1 MIPASHVLSG
11 YLAGRFVRWRF
22 GSQLRSPPQTRDPLI
37 LTAVVGSVLP
47 DLDVLPGL
55 AFGYELSRFHR
66 GFTHSLVGVAVQALL
81 LATVVWYF
89 LRWKGRGGL
98 DAAPSWRILLATAV
112 FGVASHVFWDALN
125 PWGVRLYSPF
135 TELGVSAMLFHEG
148 DVFVLAILA
157 VASLLVWSGRLR
169 AGYGFVCLVLI
180 SYAAWQFTRR
190 GSVTR
195 LAERE
200 LAGQRFRV
208 YPNPRPSCMWLVLS
222 AGQETLAAHC
232 ASWPGEN
239 RLDRI
244 KTVQLSSDPS
254 IDASMQSPQVHTFVS
269 KRDFPF
275 AEVHRQ
281 ASGETVVLW
290 RDFRDFVTEGDES
303 AASGLYVRLAPSG
316 EVLSVDF
323 RWLLRFWFW

>member
-22 GSQLRSPPQTRDPLI
+22 GSQLGSPPQTRDPLI
-37 LTAVVGSVLP
+37 LIAVVGSVLP
-47 DLDVLPGL
+47 DWDVLPGL
-55 AFGYELSRFHR
+55 TLGYELSRLHR

-81 LATVVWYF
+81 LATAVWYF
-89 LRWKGRGGL
+89 LRWRGSGRPNRL
-98 DAAPSWRILLATAV
+98 PSWRILLVAAV
-112 FGVASHVFWDALN
+112 FGLASHVFWDALN
-125 PWGVRLYSPF
+125 PWGVRIYSPF
-135 TELGVSAMLFHEG
+135 TQRGATAMLFHEG
-148 DVFVLAILA
+148 DVFVLAILT
-157 VASLLVWSGRLR
+157 VASLLVWGGRLR
-169 AGYGFVCLVLI
+169 AGYLFVCLVLI
-180 SYAAWQFTRR
+180 SYAAWQVAWRD
-190 GSVTR
+190 SVTR

-200 LAGQRFRV
+200 LTGQRFRV
-208 YPNPRPSCMWLVLS
+208 YPNPGPSCMWLVLS
-222 AGQETLAAHC
+222 AGHETLAAQC

-239 RLDRI
+239 RLDTI
-244 KTVQLSSDPS
+244 KTVQVSNDPS
-254 IDASMQSPQVHTFVS
+254 IDASRQAPEVQTFVS

-281 ASGETVVLW
+281 ASGETVVTW
-290 RDFRDFVTEGDES
+290 RDFRSAVTEGDES

>member
-11 YLAGRFVRWRF
+11 YLAGRFARWRF

-37 LTAVVGSVLP
+37 LIAVVGSVLP

-66 GFTHSLVGVAVQALL
+66 GFTHCLLGVAVQALL
-81 LATVVWYF
+81 LATAAYYF
-89 LRWKGRGGL
+89 LRWRGSGRP
-98 DAAPSWRILLATAV
+98 DAAPSWRTLLATAV

-125 PWGVRLYSPF
+125 PWGVRIYSPF

-180 SYAAWQFTRR
+180 SYAAWQFTWR

-239 RLDRI
+239 RLDTI
-244 KTVQLSSDPS
+244 KTVQVSKDPS
-254 IDASMQSPQVHTFVS
+254 IDASMQSSEVQTFVS

-275 AEVHRQ
+275 AEVAPQ
-281 ASGETVVLW
+281 ASGETLVVW
-290 RDFRDFVTEGDES
+290 RDFRDALTEGDES
-303 AASGLYVRLAPSG
+303 AGSGLYVRLAPSG
-316 EVLSVDF
+316 AVLSVDF

>member
-22 GSQLRSPPQTRDPLI
+22 DAQLRSPPQTRDPLI
-37 LTAVVGSVLP
+37 LIAVAGSVLP

-55 AFGYELSRFHR
+55 AFGYELSRLHR

-89 LRWKGRGGL
+89 LRWRGSGRP
-98 DAAPSWRILLATAV
+98 DAAPSWRILLATAI

-125 PWGVRLYSPF
+125 PWGVRIYSPF
-135 TELGVSAMLFHEG
+135 TELGLSAMLFHEG

-157 VASLLVWSGRLR
+157 VASTLVWSSRLR
-169 AGYGFVCLVLI
+169 AGYVFVCLALM
-180 SYAAWQFTRR
+180 SYAAWQFAWR

-200 LAGQRFRV
+200 LVGQRFRV

-232 ASWPGEN
+232 GSRPGEN
-239 RLDRI
+239 RLDKT
-244 KTVQLSSDPS
+244 KTVQLSTDPS
-254 IDASMQSPQVHTFVS
+254 IHASMQSSEVQTFVS

-290 RDFRDFVTEGDES
+290 RDFRDAVTEGDES
-303 AASGLYVRLAPSG
+303 AGSGLYVRLAPSG

>member
-22 GSQLRSPPQTRDPLI
+22 GSQPGSPPQTRDPVI

-47 DLDVLPGL
+47 DWEVLPGL

-81 LATVVWYF
+81 LATAVWYF
-89 LRWKGRGGL
+89 LRWRGSGRPNPL
-98 DAAPSWRILLATAV
+98 PSWRVLLLAAV
-112 FGVASHVFWDALN
+112 FGLVSHMLWDLLN
-125 PWGVRLYSPF
+125 PWGVAMYSPF
-135 TELGVSAMLFHEG
+135 ARRGVSVMLLHEG
-148 DVFVLAILA
+148 DIFVLVILA

-169 AGYGFVCLVLI
+169 AGYLFACLVLT
-180 SYAAWQFTRR
+180 SYAAWQFAWRD
-190 GSVTR
+190 SVTR

-200 LAGQRFRV
+200 LTGRRFRV

-222 AGQETLAAHC
+222 AGHETLAAHC

-239 RLDRI
+239 RLDTI
-244 KTVQLSSDPS
+244 KTVQVSNDPS
-254 IDASMQSPQVHTFVS
+254 IDASTQAPEVQTFVS

-281 ASGETVVLW
+281 ASGETVVIW
-290 RDFRDFVTEGDES
+290 RDFRNAVTEGDES
-303 AASGLYVRLAPSG
+303 AVSGLYVRLAPSG

-323 RWLLRFWFW
+323 RWLLRFCFW

>member
-1 MIPASHVLSG
+1 M
-11 YLAGRFVRWRF
+11 
-22 GSQLRSPPQTRDPLI
+22 
-37 LTAVVGSVLP
+37 
-47 DLDVLPGL
+47 
-55 AFGYELSRFHR
+55 
-66 GFTHSLVGVAVQALL
+66 QALL
-81 LATVVWYF
+81 LATAAYYF
-89 LRWKGRGGL
+89 LRWRGSGRP
-98 DAAPSWRILLATAV
+98 DAAPSWRTLLATAV

-125 PWGVRLYSPF
+125 PWGVRIYSPF

-169 AGYGFVCLVLI
+169 AGYGFLCLVLI
-180 SYAAWQFTRR
+180 SYAAWQFTWR

-200 LAGQRFRV
+200 LASQRFRV

-239 RLDRI
+239 RLDTI
-244 KTVQLSSDPS
+244 KTVQVSKDPS
-254 IDASMQSPQVHTFVS
+254 IDASMQSSEVQTFVS

-275 AEVHRQ
+275 AEVAPQ
-281 ASGETVVLW
+281 ASGETLVVW
-290 RDFRDFVTEGDES
+290 RDFRDAVTEGDES
-303 AASGLYVRLAPSG
+303 AGSGLYVRLAPSG
-316 EVLSVDF
+316 AVLSVDF